1 MTDTPNLPEETHA
14 DRTRSAARRFFASR
28 GWRFAMLILLTILM
42 CIPLMTVGFVIED
55 RASYK
60 REATYQ
66 ISHQWGG
73 PIQMDGVVMVLPV
86 EREVEVKV
94 TKGALGT
101 RPRTEKRTERAAS
114 VLLLPER
121 VAVNVD
127 GKTELRWRGIF
138 KVPVYGADMNMTI
151 DMDIAR
157 VASVLQED
165 ETVLW
170 DQAKFAF
177 IMPGTRNV
185 TGQAVLRAGDASFDL
200 EPATPLKNS
209 NGIQAAI
216 GDPRGVKTFEM
227 TMRLN
232 GARTLSFAPT
242 ARMTE
247 VNMTSNWPHPNFT
260 GGFLPKTRSITEEGF
275 SAQWQVPHLASGMA
289 QVWRG
294 GWHGGAGFGVDLF
307 NPVDIYQKVQ
317 RAAKYGI
324 LFIALTF
331 LTVFLMERLS
341 TRAAHPAQLILIGV
355 AQCIFFLLLLSFSE
369 QFGFTPAYLG
379 ASAATIGLIGLYGK
393 SALGLAKK
401 TPILVGCLMALYA
414 TLYLILRSTDY
425 ALLAGSVLAFAA
437 VALAMLMTRGDNW
450 SGSGTRASPA

>member
-1 MTDTPNLPEETHA
+1 MTDTPDLPGDAAA
-14 DRTRSAARRFFASR
+14 DRTRSVLRTFFASR

-42 CIPLMTVGFVIED
+42 FIPLLMVGFVIED

-60 REATYQ
+60 RQATRE

-73 PIQMDGVVMVLPV
+73 PIHISGLVMVLPV
-86 EREVEVKV
+86 EREIEVAVKNDV
-94 TKGALGT
+94 LGT
-101 RPRTEKRTERAAS
+101 RPRKEKQTAPATP
-114 VLLLPER
+114 VLLLPEQ
-121 VAVNVD
+121 VAVTID
-127 GKTELRWRGIF
+127 GKTEIRSRGIF
-138 KVPVYGADMNMTI
+138 EVPVYGADLDMAI
-151 DMDIAR
+151 DIDIAR
-157 VASVLQED
+157 VASTLAEN

-170 DQAKFAF
+170 DQATLAL
-177 IMPGTRNV
+177 IMPGTRNM
-185 TGQAVLRAGDASFDL
+185 TGRAVLGAGDEVFDL
-200 EPATPLKNS
+200 EPGTPLKGEI
-209 NGIQAAI
+209 GIQAAI
-216 GDPRGVKTFEM
+216 GDPRGVRKFNLS
-227 TMRLN
+227 MRLN

-247 VNMTSNWPHPNFT
+247 VKMVSNWPHPNFT
-260 GGFLPKTRSITEEGF
+260 GGFLPKTREISDEGF
-275 SAQWQVPHLASGMA
+275 NAKWEVPHLASAMP

-294 GWHGGAGFGVDLF
+294 TWQGGASFGVDLF

-331 LTVFLMERLS
+331 LTVFLVERLS
-341 TRAAHPAQLILIGV
+341 TRAAHPAQLILIGI

-379 ASAATIGLIGLYGK
+379 ASAATIGLIGVYGK
-393 SALGLAKK
+393 SALDLAKK
-401 TPILVGCLMALYA
+401 TWILVGCLTALYA

-450 SGSGTRASPA
+450 SGSGTRAVPA